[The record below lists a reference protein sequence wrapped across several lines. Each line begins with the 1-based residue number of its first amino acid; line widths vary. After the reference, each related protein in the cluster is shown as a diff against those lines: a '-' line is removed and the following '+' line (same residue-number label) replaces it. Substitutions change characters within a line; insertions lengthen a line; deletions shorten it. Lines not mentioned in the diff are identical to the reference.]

1 MSYQPVDQADRE
13 GRWPMSPGQES
24 ESAAAANRSMCR
36 ALAGLLVGGLVL
48 AACTQSVPAP
58 VVYKGSTPSSGALAP
73 AQPGPPGQTATVRRG
88 ESLYDI
94 AKRTDVPIRRL
105 IEANDLSPP
114 YRLRT
119 GQRLHVPAAR
129 FHTVVSGDTVYGVSR
144 RYAVDMYSLVRAN
157 RLSKPYTITVGQRL
171 RLPVPANSA
180 RAGRGS
186 AKVAALA
193 TGAPARRRESEGARG
208 RPGGQGFAW
217 PVEGRVV
224 SSFGPK
230 PGGLHNDGI
239 NIAVAAGI
247 EVRAAGDG
255 VVAYAGNELR
265 GFGYLL
271 LIRHDGG
278 WITAYAHNDTLLVG
292 RGQKVRRGE
301 PVARAGST
309 GSVATPQLHFEIR
322 KGVTVV
328 NPLRHLPKRIS
339 SAAPVS
345 RSAPRAVQPSLG

>member
-1 MSYQPVDQADRE
+1 MSNQPVDQAGRE
-13 GRWPMSPGQES
+13 GRWPISPGPGS
-24 ESAAAANRSMCR
+24 RLSAAANRSMR
-36 ALAGLLVGGLVL
+36 GALAGLLVGGLAL
-48 AACTQSVPAP
+48 AGCTQSVPVP
-58 VVYKGSTPSSGALAP
+58 VVYKGSTPSSGTLARAL
-73 AQPGPPGQTATVRRG
+73 PGPAGQTATVRRG
-88 ESLYDI
+88 ESLYDF
-94 AKRTDVPIRRL
+94 AKRYDVPIRRL
-105 IEANDLSPP
+105 IEANGLSPP

-129 FHTVVSGDTVYGVSR
+129 FHTVVSGDTVYGISR

-157 RLSKPYTITVGQRL
+157 RLGKPYTIKVGQRL
-171 RLPVPANSA
+171 RLPADASSV
-180 RAGRGS
+180 RGGRGR
-186 AKVAALA
+186 AKAAAPA
-193 TGAPARRRESEGARG
+193 TGAPARRPESEGARG

-278 WITAYAHNDTLLVG
+278 WMTAYAHNDALLVR
-292 RGQKVRRGE
+292 RGQQVRCGE

-309 GSVATPQLHFEIR
+309 GSVSTPQLHFEIR
-322 KGVTVV
+322 KGVRVV
-328 NPLRHLPKRIS
+328 NPLRHLPERIS
-339 SAAPVS
+339 
-345 RSAPRAVQPSLG
+345 